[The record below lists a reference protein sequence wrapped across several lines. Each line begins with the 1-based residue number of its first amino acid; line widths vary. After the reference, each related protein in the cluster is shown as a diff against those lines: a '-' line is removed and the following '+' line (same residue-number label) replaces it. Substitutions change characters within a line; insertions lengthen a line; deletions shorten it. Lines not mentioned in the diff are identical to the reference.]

1 MLSITALDKLFLH
14 QINAAIT
21 LRLKMSIGGRAANC
35 EMQMTTEVIIFS
47 CTKLGVVVRLDI
59 AMKTNPILSYAF
71 LF

>member
-21 LRLKMSIGGRAANC
+21 LRLKMCTGGRAANC